1 MLRYLALETKRQY
14 HLYILGCLTD
24 GSGLA
29 APKAS
34 LGSRSWIAVVQLVN
48 GMFADS
54 DRCKAVEEAFTSC
67 VLFTEDVAILEEVT
81 VVVLPMRVRFQVK
94 VQERLWASR
103 QFSAEAQTSS
113 TKESLD
119 SDTRAV
125 SPSQKQS
132 LFLHTDIQ
140 QYYKA
145 VTCRSVSFNSLE
157 VQVSHCSTVTCV
169 HHPLHRSTSSTSKP
183 HVVHFLI
190 VVPSSGLSTGRPN
203 SCTCLPSPKSSPKFP
218 PPPLRLR

>member
-113 TKESLD
+113 TKEASTK
-119 SDTRAV
+119 TRTHE
-125 SPSQKQS
+125 QS
-132 LFLHTDIQ
+132 LLPRNNLYSCTQ
-140 QYYKA
+140 
-145 VTCRSVSFNSLE
+145 
-157 VQVSHCSTVTCV
+157 
-169 HHPLHRSTSSTSKP
+169 TSSNTTK
-183 HVVHFLI
+183 L
-190 VVPSSGLSTGRPN
+190 
-203 SCTCLPSPKSSPKFP
+203 
-218 PPPLRLR
+218 